1 MPAGTGYT
9 GSVTLAPDNLERTF
23 AWLEH
28 RLAGDPQWAR
38 EFLESRAVFFA
49 HRSPRSVESDPL
61 AHRRHLE
68 WFLLERFSPAR
79 GGVPL
84 EVLVHEA
91 RGAALEA
98 DEGEGTREQALAAML
113 ASLTSVFLVTG
124 VVPSEGVWVRDLAGG
139 GEYALEEP
147 EASHALEQ
155 GDLLVGR
162 LFSVGDTLHR
172 MSSAA
177 GVFREER
184 LREAV
189 TRDLERARASRR
201 GSLRLSQAELERMFW
216 GDPDESAAGDAKAR
230 AREALLADGV
240 PPELADAVLGEL
252 LSAPFDPSRV
262 LPGAQDALGRALDR
276 LAFETSADLARAR
289 EALLDAWT
297 EQGRVQQ
304 AQAAAATAPRA
315 RPATEEVDV
324 AAAMSAFDQGR
335 REGRDLELLF
345 RELERDLGL
354 DELGDEEDEDAVRPV
369 PDFPGAVG
377 AVVEEYLW
385 DLERRGEVELAR
397 EHACLRKLGEFGTSI
412 GVFENLGAR
421 DLLVFGAVW
430 LPELG
435 QLSGADD
442 ARAVLAALESF
453 CAWCDEA
460 QDLPLSREFAQGAAE
475 LADSLPRLSEANRL
489 RQSDAELTDGQVFEV
504 REVAPGRLTLGD
516 AQGDARAA
524 SADPRVTEHLRP
536 GDRLRAEV
544 DARGALRLYCC
555 YPPESARIQP
565 R

>member
-1 MPAGTGYT
+1 M
-9 GSVTLAPDNLERTF
+9 ERVF
-23 AWLEH
+23 AWLEDA
-28 RLAGDPQWAR
+28 LAGDPVLAR
-38 EFLESRAVFFA
+38 EFVESRAVYFA
-49 HRSPRSVESDPL
+49 HRSARSVEADTL

-68 WFLLERFSPAR
+68 WFLLERFSPGR

-91 RGAALEA
+91 RGTALEA

-113 ASLTSVFLVTG
+113 GSLASVFVVTG
-124 VVPSEGVWVRDLAGG
+124 VVPGEGVWVRDLAGG

-162 LFSVGDTLHR
+162 MFSVGDTLHR

-201 GSLRLSQAELERMFW
+201 GSLRMSQAELERMFW
-216 GDPDESAAGDAKAR
+216 SDPVETEAGDARAR
-230 AREALLADGV
+230 AHEALLAGGV
-240 PPELADAVLGEL
+240 SPELADAVLGEL
-252 LSAPFDPSRV
+252 LTTPFDPTRV
-262 LPGAQDALGRALDR
+262 LPGAQDALGQALDR
-276 LAFETSADLARAR
+276 LAFETNIDLGRAR
-289 EALLDAWT
+289 EVLLDAWA
-297 EQGRVQQ
+297 EQGRARQ
-304 AQAAAATAPRA
+304 AQAPADAAPRA
-315 RPATEEVDV
+315 GAAAEPVDV
-324 AAAMSAFDQGR
+324 AAAMSAFEQGR
-335 REGRDLELLF
+335 REGRDLEQLF
-345 RELERDLGL
+345 RDLERDLGL
-354 DELGDEEDEDAVRPV
+354 EDLDEDDEDDEDARRPV

-385 DLERRGEVELAR
+385 DLERRGESTRAK

-435 QLSGADD
+435 QLRGADD
-442 ARAVLAALESF
+442 ARAMLGALEQF
-453 CAWCDEA
+453 CVWCDE
-460 QDLPLSREFAQGAAE
+460 QQELPLSREFAQGAAA
-475 LADSLPRLSEANRL
+475 LATSLPRVSEANRL
-489 RQSDAELTDGQVFEV
+489 RESGVELTEGQVFEV
-504 REVAPGRLTLGD
+504 SAVAPGSLSLT
-516 AQGDARAA
+516 DARGEEREAR
-524 SADPRVTEHLRP
+524 ADPRMTEHLQP

-544 DARGALRLYCC
+544 TSEGALRLFCC